1 MSRESALIKREI
13 AIIVIIV
20 ALGGGLLGGWFIPS
34 PITGARTPLLNIII
48 SRNQFI
54 VGTSADYPPF
64 ENKTY
69 PGGQIVGFDID
80 LSQLIADEIGV
91 PLQMVDIPFDSLI
104 AACSA
109 GTIDMIAA
117 AMTYTEVRA
126 KSLNPSLTYF
136 NAARAVIALNNSG
149 ITIESIENVTSYNVG
164 VQKGTVMYE
173 ELGPEGLGMIVGDK
187 LFVYD
192 NANDLMIALDTSAIQ
207 LAYVD
212 EPVYNAWKGVYN
224 LELLFNT
231 EPDPLALWT
240 RHGEPELLYVM
251 NKVIFES
258 YMDGSIY
265 GLINYWF
272 GNVTV

>member
-13 AIIVIIV
+13 AIVAIVV
-20 ALGGGLLGGWFIPS
+20 ALGIGLLGGWFIPS
-34 PITGARTPLLNIII
+34 PIVGTRTPLLDQIVA
-48 SRNQFI
+48 RNSFI

-69 PGGQIVGFDID
+69 PGGVIVGFDID
-80 LSQLIADEIGV
+80 LSELIADEIGV

-104 AACSA
+104 AACRA

-117 AMTYTEVRA
+117 AMTYTEDRA

-136 NAARAVIALNNSG
+136 NAARAVIALNDSG
-149 ITIESIENVTSYNVG
+149 ITIASIEDVTAYTVG

-173 ELGPEGLGMIVGDK
+173 ELGPEGLDMTVGVD

-192 NANDLMIALDTSAIQ
+192 NAQDLMIALDTAAIQ

-212 EPVYNAWKGVYN
+212 EPVYNAWKDIYN

-251 NKVIFES
+251 NKVIHDS

-265 GLINYWF
+265 DVINLWF

>member
-1 MSRESALIKREI
+1 MSRESSLIKREI
-13 AIIVIIV
+13 AIIAIIV
-20 ALGGGLLGGWFIPS
+20 GLGGGLLGGWLIPS
-34 PITGARTPLLNIII
+34 PLVGTRTPLLDIII

-69 PGGQIVGFDID
+69 PGGVIVGFDID
-80 LSQLIADEIGV
+80 LAELIADEIGV
-91 PLQMVDIPFDSLI
+91 PLHMVDIPFDSLI
-104 AACSA
+104 AACRA

-117 AMTYTEVRA
+117 AMTYTEERA
-126 KSLNPSLTYF
+126 ESLDPSITYF

-149 ITIESIENVTSYNVG
+149 FTITHIDNVTSYTVG

-173 ELGPEGLGMIVGDK
+173 ELGPDGLGMTVGVD
-187 LFVYD
+187 LFLYD
-192 NANDLMIALDTSAIQ
+192 NANDLMVALDSAAIQ

-212 EPVYNAWKGVYN
+212 EPVFHAWKQVYDIEI
-224 LELLFNT
+224 LYDSGS
-231 EPDPLALWT
+231 DPLAMWT

-251 NKVIFES
+251 NKVIYES
-258 YMDGSIY
+258 YMDESIY
-265 GLINYWF
+265 DLINLWF

>member
-20 ALGGGLLGGWFIPS
+20 ALGVGLLGGWFIPS

-80 LSQLIADEIGV
+80 LAQLIADDIGV

-104 AACSA
+104 AACRA

-117 AMTYTEVRA
+117 AMTYTEDRA
-126 KSLNPSLTYF
+126 KSLDPSLTYF
-136 NAARAVIALNNSG
+136 NAARAVIAKNNSG
-149 ITIESIENVTSYNVG
+149 FTITNITDVTAYTVG

-173 ELGPEGLGMIVGDK
+173 ELGPDGLGMTVGVD
-187 LFVYD
+187 LFLYD
-192 NANDLMIALDTSAIQ
+192 NANDLMVALDSGFIQ

-212 EPVYNAWKGVYN
+212 EPVFHAWKAVYN
-224 LELLFNT
+224 IEVLYNSA
-231 EPDPLALWT
+231 PDPLALWT
-240 RHGEPELLYVM
+240 RHGEPELLYEM
-251 NKVIFES
+251 NKVIFDS

-265 GLINYWF
+265 DLINLWF
-272 GNVTV
+272 GNVTA